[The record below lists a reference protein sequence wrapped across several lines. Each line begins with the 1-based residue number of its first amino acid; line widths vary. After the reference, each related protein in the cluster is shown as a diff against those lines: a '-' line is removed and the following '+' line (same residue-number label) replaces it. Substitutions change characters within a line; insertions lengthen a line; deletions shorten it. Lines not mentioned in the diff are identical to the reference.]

1 MEILVLSETFWVF
14 APNLCFPFKEWLCVS
29 VCVNAPLMTL
39 TKLFLYTLYILLN
52 VSLVGRHVCVLHS
65 SGHLLTVLTLLMS
78 LVFFLKV
85 G

>member
-1 MEILVLSETFWVF
+1 MV
-14 APNLCFPFKEWLCVS
+14 ACVS